1 MRDRDIWE
9 DHIEGLTRQIR
20 LQQKKIEDLENRSD
34 YYEQVL
40 ITLLTALVESGIIV
54 RDEQGEAEM
63 PS

>member
-9 DHIEGLTRQIR
+9 DHIEGLTKQVG
-20 LQQKKIEDLENRSD
+20 LQQKKIEELENRSD

-54 RDEQGEAEM
+54 RNNEGEHEM